1 MMSSIPARPKHLE
14 KGSVSCA
21 LPILLAF
28 ISSAVSAGA
37 AAIGA
42 AAVYIYKSGET
53 PEEIV
58 EVRPFLRF
66 TEVST
71 TPAPNLE
78 TSEGAFMP
86 WCASVHTQCIVIH
99 GEP

>member
-28 ISSAVSAGA
+28 ILSAVSAGA

-58 EVRPFLRF
+58 EVRPFPGPVKL
-66 TEVST
+66 ST
-71 TPAPNLE
+71 TPAPTLD
-78 TSEGAFMP
+78 TSQGAGAVVSIGSHP
-86 WCASVHTQCIVIH
+86 VH
-99 GEP
+99 GNSW